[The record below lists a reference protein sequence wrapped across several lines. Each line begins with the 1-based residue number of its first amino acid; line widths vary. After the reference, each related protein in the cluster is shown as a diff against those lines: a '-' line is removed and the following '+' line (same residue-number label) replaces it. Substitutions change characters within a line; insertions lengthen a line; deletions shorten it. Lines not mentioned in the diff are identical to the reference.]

1 MIPLFS
7 TPRPWQDRN
16 YRKILCVTIVT
27 GVAVIAFECWSIG
40 VWPAIVIAVIYF
52 GTVPFTL
59 RSGYVQGWY
68 SCNKRYL
75 EAHLRLMES
84 LEKEFYG
91 GPQGTVVIEGEVEGH
106 PVQSD
111 RGQLP

>member
-1 MIPLFS
+1 MIPPFS
-7 TPRPWQDRN
+7 IPRPWQNRN
-16 YRKILCVTIVT
+16 YRKNLYVMIVT
-27 GVAVIAFECWSIG
+27 GIVVTALEWWPIG
-40 VWPAIVIAVIYF
+40 VRPAVVISIIYF
-52 GTVPFTL
+52 FIVPFSL
-59 RSGYVQGWY
+59 RSGYIQGWY

-75 EAHLRLMES
+75 EAHLRFMES

-106 PVQSD
+106 PGQSD